1 MLNKLVV
8 VILLF
13 FVTGVS
19 YCQEATQVNDG
30 YQVFKYPN
38 GTVSS
43 EGLIKYGKP
52 EGFWKSY
59 YVTGILKSKGKRTN
73 FQLDSIW
80 LFFDQVGD
88 TTEKISYLLGKKSGY
103 YYKYKKDGEKG
114 IYLWS
119 KELYAGDKKEGTA
132 FIFFPDGKTQ
142 STITYSG
149 NKKDGLSKE
158 FDKDGN
164 VITLMEYNNDFL
176 VSRERINRKDSKG
189 LKQGDWKEFNEAGG
203 IKTESTFKDDLLN
216 GYYKEY
222 DSRGRLVVTML
233 YENGAVVKSKVED
246 EQDIEIVNK
255 YDADGK
261 LNYSGPF
268 KKGIPVGIHREY
280 NKEGKILNVFIYN
293 DIGNKISEGIVDEA
307 GNRNGKWKDYSQE
320 GLLIAEGL
328 YNDNRKTGN
337 WKFYNKGK
345 KIEQTG
351 AFNNGRPDGLW
362 TWYYNNGAVLREEE
376 YFQGQRDGQF
386 TEYSITGTII
396 SKGIYSD
403 GEKNGEWMTKA
414 GDCTDIGKYIVGLKE
429 GEWISTFE
437 NEKVRY
443 KGSFIQGNPDGWQVF
458 YYEDGSIKEEQYFKM
473 GIRQKTWKKF
483 NEEGTPVIVINYK
496 DDVETSI
503 NGIKIRLP
511 ESDSKLIK

>member
-1 MLNKLVV
+1 MFNKLFL
-8 VILLF
+8 IILF
-13 FVTGVS
+13 FCAAEFS
-19 YCQEATQVNDG
+19 YSQETAQVNDG
-30 YQVFKYPN
+30 YQIFKYPN

-43 EGLIKYGKP
+43 EGLIKNGKP

-59 YVTGILKSKGKRTN
+59 YVTGVLKSKGKRTN

-103 YYKYKKDGEKG
+103 YYKYKKDAEKG
-114 IYLWS
+114 IYVWS
-119 KELYAGDKKEGTA
+119 KELYSGDKKEGTA
-132 FIFFPDGKTQ
+132 YLFFPDGKIQ
-142 STITYSG
+142 FTITYSG

-164 VITLMEYNNDFL
+164 VISLMEYNGDYL
-176 VSRERINRKDSKG
+176 VSREKINRKDSKG
-189 LKQGDWKEFNEAGG
+189 LKQGDWKDFYESGG

-216 GYYKEY
+216 GYYKQY

-246 EQDIEIVNK
+246 EEDIEIVNK
-255 YDADGK
+255 YNTEGK
-261 LNYSGPF
+261 LIYSGPF

-280 NKEGKILNVFIYN
+280 NSEGKVLNGFIYN
-293 DIGNKISEGIVDEA
+293 DIGTKISEGVVDEA
-307 GNRNGKWKDYSQE
+307 GNRNGKWKDFSQE
-320 GLLIAEGL
+320 GLLIAEGQ
-328 YNDNRKTGN
+328 YADNRKAGS
-337 WKFYNKGK
+337 WKFYNKVK

-351 AFNNGRPDGLW
+351 GYNNGRPDGVW
-362 TWYYNNGAVLREEE
+362 TWYYENGAVLREEE

-386 TEYSITGTII
+386 TEYSIEGTII
-396 SKGIYSD
+396 AKGIYSD
-403 GEKNGEWMTKA
+403 GEKNGEWTTNA
-414 GDCTDIGKYIVGLKE
+414 GDCTEKGKYIVGLKE
-429 GEWISTFE
+429 GEWISTYE
-437 NEKVRY
+437 NGKLKY
-443 KGSFIQGNPDGWQVF
+443 KGKFIQGNPDGSHEF
-458 YYEDGSIKEEQYFKM
+458 YYEDGSIKEDQYFKM

-483 NEEGTPVIVINYK
+483 NEEGTPVIVITYK